1 MNAVPG
7 LHLARASVNFAVSA
21 RELWNDNHE
30 DGTLRPEYGSREAD
44 SAPVDVRVRFGGS
57 MPMPS
62 NHQRVHPSRIQ
73 RVRQERGAIIIF
85 VALGLVVLIGMM
97 GLAVDLGHAYVNK
110 SQLQNIADACALAGA
125 SALNGT
131 AGGHHGGPEPS
142 HRFWGVI
149 SRISRSSTRRPF
161 PFLPTP

>member
-1 MNAVPG
+1 
-7 LHLARASVNFAVSA
+7 
-21 RELWNDNHE
+21 
-30 DGTLRPEYGSREAD
+30 
-44 SAPVDVRVRFGGS
+44 
-57 MPMPS
+57 MPS

-97 GLAVDLGHAYVNK
+97 GLAIDLGHAYVNK

-131 AGGHHGGPEPS
+131 AAGITRPRAEPPMP
-142 HRFWGVI
+142 GLI